1 MRRAVMPVAVALVL
15 VLADSAIADEYNMR
29 VNEIDPSE
37 GVVELL
43 DVSRADDGDGGH
55 DPNGGVGTYGEAYTV
70 RSYDGAGNDF
80 AAQNY
85 TRPLPFEGRA
95 PFVLSLPLPAGS
107 GQVCFER
114 PRNPESTL
122 PLEEYRFHCMGY
134 GEVTK
139 PALRRLQLGP
149 RRLPM
154 PVAPMPS
161 PGDSVQRQ
169 PCGKAAVAR
178 STRGAENV
186 EVPAACAGE
195 PIACDDPR
203 NWDVVT
209 PRLVV
214 KLPRVHDVDRPLVMR
229 VTMNE
234 RGDFT
239 FRGSFS
245 VGQPGPGRS
254 FVFGPI
260 RRNLRANVT
269 VRIRIPVS
277 PRMKRKIKRAARRGI
292 ETRGGYVGIGRD
304 NACFPNRF
312 HSRRSFTLVP

>member
-1 MRRAVMPVAVALVL
+1 MPVAVALVL
-15 VLADSAIADEYNMR
+15 VLADSAIANEQNMR
-29 VNEIDPSE
+29 VNEIDPTG

-43 DVSRADDGDGGH
+43 DVSRADDGNGGH
-55 DPNGGVGTYGEAYTV
+55 DPNGGVGVYGEAYTV

-80 AAQNY
+80 AAQEY
-85 TRPLPFEGRA
+85 ARPLPFEGRA
-95 PFVLSLPLPAGS
+95 PFVLSLPLPAGA

-114 PRNPESTL
+114 PRNSESTL

-139 PALRRLQLGP
+139 PVIRRLHLGR

-169 PCGKAAVAR
+169 RCGKAAVAR
-178 STRGAENV
+178 ATRGAENV
-186 EVPAACAGE
+186 EVSAACAGE

-203 NWDVVT
+203 HWDVIE

-214 KLPRVHDVDRPLVMR
+214 KLPRVNDVDRPLVMK

-234 RGDFT
+234 PGDFT
-239 FRGSFS
+239 FRGSVS
-245 VGQPGPGRS
+245 VGSPRPGRS
-254 FVFGPI
+254 FRFGPI
-260 RRNLRANVT
+260 RRDLRAKVT
-269 VRIRIPVS
+269 VRIRIPV
-277 PRMKRKIKRAARRGI
+277 PRRFKPMIKRAARRGV
-292 ETRGGYVGIGRD
+292 ETRGGWVGIGRD
-304 NACFPNRF
+304 NACFPNRY
-312 HSRRSFTLVP
+312 HSSRSFTLVP

>member
-1 MRRAVMPVAVALVL
+1 MAVAVALTL
-15 VLADSAIADEYNMR
+15 VLAESAVADEYTMR

-43 DVSRADDGDGGH
+43 DTSRADDGQGGH
-55 DPNGGVGTYGEAYTV
+55 DPNGGVGAFGEAYTV

-80 AAQNY
+80 AAQEY
-85 TRPLPFEGRA
+85 TRPLPFVGRA
-95 PFVLSLPLPAGS
+95 PFVLSLPLPAGG

-139 PALRRLQLGP
+139 PVIRRLQLGT

-169 PCGKAAVAR
+169 RCGKAAVAR
-178 STRGAENV
+178 STRGAENT

-203 NWDVVT
+203 NWDVTT

-214 KLPRVHDVDRPLVMR
+214 KLPRAHHVDRPLIMK

-234 RGDFT
+234 PGDFS
-239 FRGSFS
+239 FRGSVS
-245 VGQPGPGRS
+245 VGQPRPGRT
-254 FVFGPI
+254 FLIGPI
-260 RRNLRANVT
+260 QRDLTANRT
-269 VRIRIPVS
+269 VRIRIPIP
-277 PRMKRKIKRAARRGI
+277 PRFKPMIKRAARRGV
-292 ETRGGYVGIGRD
+292 ETRGGYVGVGRD